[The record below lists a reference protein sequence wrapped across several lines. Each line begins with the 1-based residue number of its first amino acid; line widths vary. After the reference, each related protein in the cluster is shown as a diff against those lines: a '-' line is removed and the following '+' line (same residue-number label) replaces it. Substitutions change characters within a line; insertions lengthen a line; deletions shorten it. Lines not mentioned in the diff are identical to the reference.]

1 MNSAEESKECVICS
15 DTSLHKSVQNF
26 NRGKWFFSMLKC
38 IQGKLD
44 SILPAPGRMESLVWK
59 IFFISAFLWAKLHE
73 MTTWLLR
80 GRADRW
86 SLIMPCLGEY
96 CYIICQG
103 TDWYWQHSGFSSLNL
118 GGAED
123 MQWEETSASEWKRHV
138 NRQPPCCQVIN
149 EDHPGFAWVTA
160 AEQCLHTPSWAE
172 PPRAPGHCNSRA
184 ETALTQHLAGIP
196 HALPQGPAWPLT
208 SSHCQYSGSLRLG
221 KKAICYNLSS
231 LEKTQSPSYTAS
243 VGKK

>member
-1 MNSAEESKECVICS
+1 
-15 DTSLHKSVQNF
+15 
-26 NRGKWFFSMLKC
+26 
-38 IQGKLD
+38 
-44 SILPAPGRMESLVWK
+44 
-59 IFFISAFLWAKLHE
+59 
-73 MTTWLLR
+73 
-80 GRADRW
+80 
-86 SLIMPCLGEY
+86 
-96 CYIICQG
+96 
-103 TDWYWQHSGFSSLNL
+103 
-118 GGAED
+118 

-149 EDHPGFAWVTA
+149 KDHPGFAWVTA

-184 ETALTQHLAGIP
+184 ETALMQHLAGIP

-221 KKAICYNLSS
+221 KKPICYNLSS

-243 VGKK
+243 VGKKQIQLHWSLRISPKNKAWACLTQQALILTRVQGSSVKLIC